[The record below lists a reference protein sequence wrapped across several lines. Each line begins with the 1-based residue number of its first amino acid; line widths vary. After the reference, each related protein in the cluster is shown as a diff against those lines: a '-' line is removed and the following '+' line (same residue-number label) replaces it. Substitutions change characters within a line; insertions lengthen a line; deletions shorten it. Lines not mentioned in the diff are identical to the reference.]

1 MERTGGR
8 IMEIL
13 EIVENDDGSCTMDCE
28 FQNDE
33 VEILLNYAVN
43 NILREQIESMKE
55 EASINE

>member
-1 MERTGGR
+1 
-8 IMEIL
+8 MEIL

-55 EASINE
+55 EASIDE